1 MDIEHHDLAHEF
13 PELKERIHELK
24 TRDDHFYRQF
34 ERYDSVTKEIERLEK
49 EGVPVSDSTIED
61 KKKERL
67 ALKDDL
73 YQMLTTQGSVG

>member
-24 TRDDHFYRQF
+24 TRDDRFHRQF

-49 EGVPVSDSTIED
+49 EGVPVSDSTMED

-73 YQMLTTQGSVG
+73 YQMLTSSGSIS